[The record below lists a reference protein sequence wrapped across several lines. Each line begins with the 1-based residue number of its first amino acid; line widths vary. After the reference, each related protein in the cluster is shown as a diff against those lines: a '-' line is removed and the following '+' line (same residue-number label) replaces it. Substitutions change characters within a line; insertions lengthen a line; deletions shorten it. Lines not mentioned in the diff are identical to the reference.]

1 MLVLVHVKIC
11 VEWLSHFLVHD
22 KKHSWVSNTSAFQI
36 CHLSL
41 GWHFLIFWK
50 RSSYSIIFQSRTL
63 CNISFKL
70 EDYILQKG
78 SNVRFHVPMT
88 FSCFDNCFL
97 VIPMFSSSFDV
108 IPIVIS
114 WHITIIHQGC
124 QPNGIGLLLP
134 IKLGML
140 AKGSLPSINGQPHT
154 PFHAFHGTSFLS
166 FKLLAKVEYILL
178 FELEPA
184 LVAQEWGAGIMYLHD
199 SLVFHLIATLDP
211 KP

>member
-1 MLVLVHVKIC
+1 
-11 VEWLSHFLVHD
+11 
-22 KKHSWVSNTSAFQI
+22 
-36 CHLSL
+36 
-41 GWHFLIFWK
+41 
-50 RSSYSIIFQSRTL
+50 
-63 CNISFKL
+63 
-70 EDYILQKG
+70 
-78 SNVRFHVPMT
+78 
-88 FSCFDNCFL
+88 
-97 VIPMFSSSFDV
+97 MFSFSFDV

-184 LVAQEWGAGIMYLHD
+184 LVAQE
-199 SLVFHLIATLDP
+199 
-211 KP
+211 